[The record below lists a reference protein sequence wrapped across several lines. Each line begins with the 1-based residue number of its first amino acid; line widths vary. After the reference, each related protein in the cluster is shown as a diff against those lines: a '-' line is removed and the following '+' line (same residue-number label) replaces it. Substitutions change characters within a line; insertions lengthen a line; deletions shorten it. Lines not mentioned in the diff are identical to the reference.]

1 MIVVQEP
8 ANGASRLKDRTML
21 AVEPLSGEPGLI
33 KTAFPT
39 RPMRGNPLVN
49 HTAKEAGLVC
59 TNCGN
64 SFLLHADPH
73 LSGGGPYD
81 IS

>member
-1 MIVVQEP
+1 MGHP
-8 ANGASRLKDRTML
+8 GSRTAQCSLWNRYL
-21 AVEPLSGEPGLI
+21 GNPGSI

-49 HTAKEAGLVC
+49 HTAKETGLVC

-81 IS
+81 IN